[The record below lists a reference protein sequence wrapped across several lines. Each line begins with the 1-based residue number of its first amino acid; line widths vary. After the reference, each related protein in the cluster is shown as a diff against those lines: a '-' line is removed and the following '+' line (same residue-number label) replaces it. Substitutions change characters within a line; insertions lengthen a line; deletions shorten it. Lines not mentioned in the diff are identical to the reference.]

1 MLSRAAIL
9 PYLTGLHWAPLLYT
23 HGRVDLAPLSRMNFL
38 RHLILTTM
46 LIMLCS
52 HCGGPGSP
60 NGLQQSP
67 YKALHINPFK
77 AGNYHHFRAQKDY
90 PRNYSIYKD
99 SKVLAQTN
107 ESNSSIRIDLSEQRA
122 YLMNDS
128 KLAMDY
134 PVATGRSAFPTPPGK
149 YMVLEK
155 IKSGKRSAT
164 YGKIYDADGELVNE
178 DADSRK
184 DLVPPGGKYVGA
196 EMPYWM
202 RISWDGIG
210 MHKGRVPRRPASHGC
225 IRTYYKV
232 VSTIY
237 SKVKVGTPVTIVP

>member
-1 MLSRAAIL
+1 MI
-9 PYLTGLHWAPLLYT
+9 
-23 HGRVDLAPLSRMNFL
+23 FL
-38 RHLILTTM
+38 RHLILTAM
-46 LIMLCS
+46 LVMLCS
-52 HCGGPGSP
+52 HCSGPSSP

-77 AGNYHHFRAQKDY
+77 PGNYHHFRAQEGY

-164 YGKIYDADGELVNE
+164 YGKIYDADGELIND

-184 DLVPPGGKYVGA
+184 DSVPPGGKYVGA

-232 VSTIY
+232 VSIVY